1 MKDCIFCKIIN
12 GDIPCMKVYEDDVCL
27 AYLDINPDSD
37 GHTLII
43 PKKHYKDI
51 YDIPNDTLSHIYD
64 ISKKIMD
71 MLKEKLGCDGFT
83 LLQNNGS
90 IQEVKHYHLHIK
102 PHYKDR
108 KSIELIKNKDLIK
121 NPKDIYEIIKGLYNF

>member
-1 MKDCIFCKIIN
+1 MKDCIFCKIVN
-12 GDIPCMKVYEDDVCL
+12 GDIPSMKVYEDDICL

-51 YDIPNDTLSHIYD
+51 YDIPSDTLLHIYETA
-64 ISKKIMD
+64 KKLMD
-71 MLKEKLGCDGFT
+71 MLREKLGCDGFT

-90 IQEVKHYHLHIK
+90 IQ
-102 PHYKDR
+102 
-108 KSIELIKNKDLIK
+108 SILYQLFTNFYTVHSVFELNI
-121 NPKDIYEIIKGLYNF
+121 

>member
-37 GHTLII
+37 GHTLVI
-43 PKKHYKDI
+43 PKEHYKDI
-51 YDIPNDTLSHIYD
+51 YDIPSDTLSHIYETA
-64 ISKKIMD
+64 KKIMNV
-71 MLKEKLGCDGFT
+71 LEEKLGCNGFT
-83 LLQNNGS
+83 LVQNNGN

-102 PHYKDR
+102 PYYDNK
-108 KSIELIKNKDLIK
+108 KSIELIKHNELIK
-121 NPKDIYEIIKGLYNF
+121 DTKEVYDTIKKPNLS

>member
-27 AYLDINPDSD
+27 SYLDINPDSD

-121 NPKDIYEIIKGLYNF
+121 NPKDIYEIIKEA

>member
-1 MKDCIFCKIIN
+1 MEDCIFCKIIN

-102 PHYKDR
+102 PYYNDK

-121 NPKDIYEIIKGLYNF
+121 DPKDIYEIIKEA

>member
-1 MKDCIFCKIIN
+1 MKDCIFCKIVN
-12 GDIPCMKVYEDDVCL
+12 GDIPSMKVYEDDICL

-51 YDIPNDTLSHIYD
+51 YDIPSDTLLHIYETA
-64 ISKKIMD
+64 KKIMD
-71 MLKEKLGCDGFT
+71 LLKEKLGCDGFC
-83 LLQNNGS
+83 LQQNNGN

-102 PHYKDR
+102 PCYCNK
-108 KSIELIKNKDLIK
+108 KSVELIKFKENIN
-121 NPKDIYEIIKGLYNF
+121 NPKDIYEIIKEA

>member
-1 MKDCIFCKIIN
+1 MKDCIFCKIVN

-51 YDIPNDTLSHIYD
+51 YDIPSDTLSHIYETA
-64 ISKKIMD
+64 KKIMNI
-71 MLKEKLGCDGFT
+71 LEEKLGCNGFT
-83 LLQNNGS
+83 LVQNNGN

-102 PHYKDR
+102 PYYDNK
-108 KSIELIKNKDLIK
+108 KSIELIKHNELIK
-121 NPKDIYEIIKGLYNF
+121 DPKEIYEMIKEA

>member
-102 PHYKDR
+102 PYYNDK

-121 NPKDIYEIIKGLYNF
+121 DPKDIYEIIKEA

>member
-1 MKDCIFCKIIN
+1 MKDCIFCKIVN
-12 GDIPCMKVYEDDVCL
+12 GDIPCMKVYEDDICL

-43 PKKHYKDI
+43 PKTHYKDI
-51 YDIPNDTLSHIYD
+51 YDIPSDTLSHIYETAKD
-64 ISKKIMD
+64 IMKLLEK
-71 MLKEKLGCDGFT
+71 KLGCNGFT

-102 PHYKDR
+102 PYYDDK
-108 KSIELIKNKDLIK
+108 KMVELIKHDELIK
-121 NPKDIYEIIKGLYNF
+121 DPKIVYEMLKEA